1 MAGVNELRGKVLE
14 KYDLNKKEIL
24 NMEETMKDY
33 EKMLEESYSLMGD
46 GVHDTDELLAW
57 RKAEEMKESQEN
69 FTVTVSG
76 IVKGGVVADFE
87 GIRAFIPISKLSLE
101 RIEDCNP
108 FLGRE
113 LEVRVFEANMDDDK
127 LILSA
132 KEILKEKQ
140 EMSKKKKI
148 SDVTVGQVFHG
159 VVATIKNYGAFVDI
173 GDGMSGLVH
182 ISQISHSRIKHPGVV
197 LKEGQ
202 EVDVKVIEIK
212 DGKLSLTIKALIE
225 NPEEEVAEENIEL
238 PETEAIGTSLGD
250 ILKGLKIGK

>member
-1 MAGVNELRGKVLE
+1 
-14 KYDLNKKEIL
+14 
-24 NMEETMKDY
+24 MEETMKDY

-46 GVHDTDELLAW
+46 GVHDTGALLAW
-57 RKAEEMKESQEN
+57 RKAEQMKESQEN

-87 GIRAFIPISKLSLE
+87 GIRAFIPISKLALE

-113 LEVRVFEANMDDDK
+113 LEVRVFEVNMDDDK

-148 SDVTVGQVFHG
+148 SDVAVGQVFHG

-212 DGKLSLTIKALIE
+212 DGKISLSIKALIE
-225 NPEEEVAEENIEL
+225 NPEEEVVEENIEL
-238 PETEAIGTSLGD
+238 PESEAIGTSLGD
-250 ILKGLKIGK
+250 FLKGLKIGE